1 MAKNKK
7 QKETPV
13 LSLDGNDYNIEDLSD
28 DQKVILNHIS
38 DISRKVES
46 TSFNLQQLQGGKEY
60 FVGLLKNSLDEEK

>member
-7 QKETPV
+7 QKETPI

-46 TSFNLQQLQGGKEY
+46 TAFNLQQLQGGKEY